1 MCGIAGIAFPQT
13 GRRPEEPGIVD
24 RMCKL
29 ITHRGPDD
37 QGIFECDFAH
47 IGMRRLAIIDLHSGH
62 QPIHNEDRSVWVV
75 FNGEIYNFRDLRAR
89 LERAGHRFS
98 TDSDTE
104 CIVHAYEEY
113 GDACFSEL
121 RGMFGIA
128 ILDLSRRRLLLGRDR
143 FGKKPLY
150 YTVTPDGI
158 FAFASEL
165 KSLYAVPGFDPRIAP
180 SSVRD
185 FFALGYVP
193 QPATIHEGVHKLPAG
208 HHLRFEA
215 GRIAIDRYWQLD
227 YGPKWRES
235 EAELEK
241 RLLAH
246 LEDAVRVRLASDV
259 PFGAFLSGGL
269 DSSVVA
275 ALMARNLSTPVQTFT
290 IGFREDAFNEIPD
303 ARAVANHI
311 GAQHHELVVDAS
323 AVSLLDDLV
332 WHFDEPLGDSSAIPT
347 FLVSRLAA
355 KHVKMVLSGDGGDE
369 LFGGYDRYRR
379 YAVLERLRRQSRG
392 LAGPA
397 LRALGAM
404 LPAPRGPRLARIGDR
419 LSQPYPDNYLS
430 GVALHTRQDL
440 AEFLQPEFRGV
451 DPYAGIRSRFHR
463 ADIDDPMERI
473 LSGDID
479 SYLVDD
485 VLVKVDR
492 MTMATSIEARAP
504 LLDQELAEFVA
515 RLPRTLKFQDGRGKI
530 LLRRVAARLLPEACL
545 QKKKQGFGIPLA
557 HWFRTELRTLMADTI
572 EDRSF
577 RQRQIFDIDAV
588 RRAFARHLA
597 GERDHGELLW
607 LILAFELWAR
617 RFLDGRPTEPQRGS
631 W

>member
-1 MCGIAGIAFPQT
+1 MCGIAGLAFPQAN
-13 GRRPEEPGIVD
+13 RRPEPGVVD

-75 FNGEIYNFRDLRAR
+75 FNGEIYNFRELRVR
-89 LERAGHRFS
+89 LERAGHRFA

-113 GDACFSEL
+113 GDACFAEL

-150 YTVTPDGI
+150 YTVTRDGT

-165 KSLYAVPGFDPRIAP
+165 KSLYAVPGFKPSIAP
-180 SSVRD
+180 NSVRD

-193 QPATIHEGVHKLPAG
+193 QPATIYDGVHKLPAG
-208 HHLRFEA
+208 HRLRFEA

-235 EAELEK
+235 EAELEE

-275 ALMARNLSTPVQTFT
+275 ALMARNLSQPVQTFT

-303 ARAVANHI
+303 ARAVATHI

-347 FLVSRLAA
+347 FLVSRLASH
-355 KHVKMVLSGDGGDE
+355 HVKMVLSGDGGDE

-379 YAVLERLRRQSRG
+379 YAVLERLRRRSGG

-397 LRALGAM
+397 LRALGAI

-430 GVALHTRQDL
+430 GVALHTRRDL
-440 AEFLQPEFRGV
+440 EEFLQPEFRGT
-451 DPYAGIRSRFHR
+451 DPYAGIRGCFDR

-473 LSGDID
+473 FSGDID

-504 LLDQELAEFVA
+504 LLDQELAAFVA
-515 RLPRTLKFQDGRGKI
+515 RLPRAMKFQDSRGKI

-557 HWFRTELRTLMADTI
+557 HWFRTELRTLMADTL

-577 RQRQIFDIDAV
+577 RERQVFDTDAV
-588 RRAFARHLA
+588 RRAFTRHLA

-607 LILAFELWAR
+607 LILVFELWAR
-617 RFLDGRPTEPQRGS
+617 RFLDGRATEPRGGS
-631 W
+631 R

>member
-379 YAVLERLRRQSRG
+379 YAVLERLRRQSGG

>member
-1 MCGIAGIAFPQT
+1 MCGIAGIAIARADQ
-13 GRRPEEPGIVD
+13 RPEPGVVD

-62 QPIHNEDRSVWVV
+62 QPIHNEDRSIWIV
-75 FNGEIYNFRDLRAR
+75 FNGEIYNFRELRAR
-89 LERAGHRFS
+89 LERAGHRFA

-113 GDACFSEL
+113 GDACFAEL

-128 ILDLSRRRLLLGRDR
+128 ILDLARQRLLLGRDR

-150 YTVTPDGI
+150 YTVMSDGT

-165 KSLYAVPGFDPRIAP
+165 KSLYAVPGFAPRLAP

-208 HHLRFEA
+208 HRLSFEA
-215 GRIAIDRYWQLD
+215 GRIAIDRYWQLA
-227 YGPKWRES
+227 YEPKWLES
-235 EAELEK
+235 EAELEE

-246 LEDAVRVRLASDV
+246 LEDAVRVRLTSDV

-275 ALMARNLSTPVQTFT
+275 ALMARNLSAPVQTFT
-290 IGFREDAFNEIPD
+290 IGFREDAFNETPD
-303 ARAVANHI
+303 ARAVATHI
-311 GAQHHELVVDAS
+311 GAQHHELIVDAS

-332 WHFDEPLGDSSAIPT
+332 WHFDEPLGDASAIPT

-355 KHVKMVLSGDGGDE
+355 RHVKMVLSGDGGDE

-379 YAVLERLRRQSRG
+379 YAVLESLRRRTGG

-397 LRALGAM
+397 LRAVGAL

-419 LSQPYPDNYLS
+419 LSQGYPDGYLS

-440 AEFLQPEFRGV
+440 AEFLQPEFRGT
-451 DPYAGIRSRFHR
+451 DPYAGIRNRFLR
-463 ADIDDPMERI
+463 DDIADPMERI
-473 LSGDID
+473 FAGDIE

-504 LLDQELAEFVA
+504 LLDQELAAFVA
-515 RLPRTLKFQDGRGKI
+515 RLPRSLKFQDGCGKI

-557 HWFRTELRTLMADTI
+557 QWFRTELRTLMADTL
-572 EDRSF
+572 EDRRF
-577 RQRQIFDIDAV
+577 RERGVFDVDAV
-588 RRAFARHLA
+588 RRAFARHLS

-607 LILAFELWAR
+607 LVLVLELWGR
-617 RFLDGRPTEPQRGS
+617 RFLDCPTIPLQWQNR
-631 W
+631 